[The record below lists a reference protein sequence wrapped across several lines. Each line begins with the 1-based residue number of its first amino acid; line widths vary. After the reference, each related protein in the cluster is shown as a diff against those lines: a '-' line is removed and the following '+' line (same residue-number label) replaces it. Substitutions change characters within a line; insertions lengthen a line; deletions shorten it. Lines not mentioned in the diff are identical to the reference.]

1 MSVWHRLNPEIK
13 LILKWRITKQDG
25 GALVLELKPPDSSDF
40 VVLNGLQSK
49 MTNTMN
55 IQERNPKKDPAVEAL
70 LYHTHT
76 IELLARL
83 CQGRNQEAI
92 DAFLARKVQ
101 KCLID

>member
-1 MSVWHRLNPEIK
+1 MSVWHRMNPEIN
-13 LILKWRITKQDG
+13 LILKWRLTKQDG

-40 VVLNGLQSK
+40 VVVNGLQSK

-55 IQERNPKKDPAVEAL
+55 IQERNPQKDPGVEAL

-83 CQGRNQEAI
+83 CQGRNQQAI
-92 DAFLARKVQ
+92 DAFLARKVH
-101 KCLID
+101 KCLTD